1 MTFRTKNRQT
11 KRSKSKRRNK
21 SRRHNKSRRFNKVG
35 GVKVNKPWPSEWSDY
50 GTLIKEGQIT
60 PEDDCIICLL
70 KFSETPDQA
79 IYRLDC
85 CDVLVHNDC
94 LLWLCNMKDRTRPAD
109 MREEERLH
117 QERDVIRNDDRLEFE
132 SKKRALEM
140 NADDIIKIQL
150 RIMDTCPNCR
160 FNEKTK
166 DAHGEIINKM
176 GFHDCMNVYAFRNK
190 SLFTANIDK
199 QPIVRKIYDDNPDT
213 GDEQTET
220 EYLGRNI
227 NGYTEE

>member
-1 MTFRTKNRQT
+1 MTFSKNRQT
-11 KRSKSKRRNK
+11 KRRKSKRRNK
-21 SRRHNKSRRFNKVG
+21 SRRHNKSRRFNKKG
-35 GVKVNKPWPSEWSDY
+35 GVKVNKPWPSEWNDY
-50 GTLIKEGQIT
+50 GTLIKEGQLKSD
-60 PEDDCIICLL
+60 DDCIICLL

-109 MREEERLH
+109 MREKERLLREKLEIENDRRVEPEER
-117 QERDVIRNDDRLEFE
+117 ERY
-132 SKKRALEM
+132 LEM
-140 NADDIIKIQL
+140 NADNILKIEL

-166 DAHGEIINKM
+166 DAHGEIINQI

-190 SLFTANIDK
+190 VLFTDNIDK
-199 QPIVRKIYDDNPDT
+199 QPIVMGIYEANPDP
-213 GDEQTET
+213 GDEKTET
-220 EYLGRNI
+220 EYLARNI
-227 NGYTEE
+227 GYKEE

>member
-1 MTFRTKNRQT
+1 MTFRKKNRQT
-11 KRSKSKRRNK
+11 KRRKSRHRNK
-21 SRRHNKSRRFNKVG
+21 ARRQNKSRRFNKVG
-35 GVKVNKPWPSEWSDY
+35 GVKVNKEWPSEWNDY

-94 LLWLCNMKDRTRPAD
+94 LLWLCNMKDKTRPAD

-117 QERDVIRNDDRLEFE
+117 QEWEEILNDDRLEFE
-132 SKKRALEM
+132 LKKRALEM
-140 NADDIIKIQL
+140 NADAILKIQH

-166 DAHGEIINKM
+166 DAHGEIIDKM

-190 SLFTANIDK
+190 VLFTDNIDK

-213 GDEQTET
+213 GDEKTER
-220 EYLGRNI
+220 EYLARNI
-227 NGYTEE
+227 GYTEE